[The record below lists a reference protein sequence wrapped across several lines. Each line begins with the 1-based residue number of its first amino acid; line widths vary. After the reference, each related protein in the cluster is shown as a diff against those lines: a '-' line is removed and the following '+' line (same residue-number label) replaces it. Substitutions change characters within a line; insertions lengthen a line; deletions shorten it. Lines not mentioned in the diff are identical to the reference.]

1 MIEGEAGLPGD
12 DTPEMTGKVLKY
24 DHEIYGKEKMT
35 PEDLL
40 LLHERA
46 AGGGLIDQ
54 EKLEKHLKTMVSDDV
69 PEKVVEVRQ
78 EVRRLTDEPMAEILS
93 SVKDLKVQVD
103 VSPGVPIH
111 CSYFPGAK
119 TADLS
124 VPINVTINGKM
135 ESGSISQDLTISA
148 ALYLKTQLEDFI
160 RNYILRVLQP

>member
-24 DHEIYGKEKMT
+24 DHKIYGKEKMT
-35 PEDLL
+35 PEDLET
-40 LLHERA
+40 LHGRADYEAVLGVALKSGNTLSADEVANKVAEERKFIDEQA
-46 AGGGLIDQ
+46 A
-54 EKLEKHLKTMVSDDV
+54 
-69 PEKVVEVRQ
+69 
-78 EVRRLTDEPMAEILS
+78 AILGAVAGNQ
-93 SVKDLKVQVD
+93 SVNVQVD

-135 ESGSISQDLTISA
+135 ESGSISQDLTIPA
-148 ALYLKTQLEDFI
+148 ALFLKTQLEDFI